1 MTIRCSACGSAK
13 FFFTLPKREK
23 SIKQCHHGAY
33 CARCGKPL
41 NLRDLSPPAVTQN
54 IFATFRTE

>member
-1 MTIRCSACGSAK
+1 MTIRCSACGCAK

-23 SIKQCHHGAY
+23 SVKACHHGAY

-41 NLRDLSPPAVTQN
+41 NLRDLSRPVVTPSLPV
-54 IFATFRTE
+54 TFHTE